1 MRKNRMNQVAA
12 WMAVILL
19 AGLLYGAVP
28 AKAAETSDPAVQRI
42 FTEVLKNGSSY
53 YLRGNGS
60 QDDLYR
66 ETADGK
72 EMLIA
77 RDVIDFR
84 VGQKY
89 IYYLTLRDDRPSLCR
104 VRVDG
109 KGDRLLKKDMIRIY
123 AISGG
128 FVYGKAFS
136 DEGGGGAL
144 VRVNSRSG
152 ETEILVEE
160 ERFAYTWSPEHR
172 NGRFYFEAENDYWSV
187 CYDGT
192 GLREEEAFQSKAQKL
207 RKSIEEVIPE
217 SVPAAEDDRLIDA
230 GDGWYAVLK
239 EPAFY
244 LFRADGS
251 EPEKFEI
258 SADDVLVRDEHIY
271 IMQDDYQAERRVY
284 RMVR

>member
-1 MRKNRMNQVAA
+1 MKMSYPLSAVQVGIYAECVGHEGKPIYNLPYIYTLDPSLDPVRLVQAVETAVAA
-12 WMAVILL
+12 HPTL
-19 AGLLYGAVP
+19 
-28 AKAAETSDPAVQRI
+28 
-42 FTEVLKNGSSY
+42 FT
-53 YLRGNGS
+53 
-60 QDDLYR
+60 
-66 ETADGK
+66 
-72 EMLIA
+72 
-77 RDVIDFR
+77 
-84 VGQKY
+84 
-89 IYYLTLRDDRPSLCR
+89 
-104 VRVDG
+104 
-109 KGDRLLKKDMIRIY
+109 RL
-123 AISGG
+123 G
-128 FVYGKAFS
+128 VN

-172 NGRFYFEAENDYWSV
+172 NGRFYFEAENDYWSI

-192 GLREEEAFQSKAQKL
+192 GLREEEAFLSKEQKL
-207 RKSIEEVIPE
+207 RKSIEESMPE
-217 SVPAAEDDRLIDA
+217 SIPAGEDDRLIDA